1 MELLSPDTIRK
12 DRSESNVESQERS
25 RALAAEESRLAR
37 GINLARQNADEQ
49 IRLIDEDWKIYKAEK
64 QEEAETIR
72 KGISALRSERAELL
86 KPIDEIKANA
96 EKILSAAELRAADV
110 EKAAGLVQAHNEK
123 NQENAEMLK
132 DRSDELDQ
140 REEKIK
146 ISEHATEQEKIR
158 QQNSA
163 KELADGWIKHSI
175 ALNAV
180 AQEKVSLEAREGRLS
195 AETKAN
201 EARAQQLDKRETD
214 LNAKETGLR
223 SGYEALAAA
232 RKEILGRDD

>member
-25 RALAAEESRLAR
+25 RALAAEESRLSR

-49 IRLIDEDWKIYKAEK
+49 IRLIDEDWKIYKADR
-64 QEEAETIR
+64 EAEAEGIR
-72 KGISALRSERAELL
+72 KTISDLRNERAELL
-86 KPIDEIKANA
+86 KPIDEIKIAA
-96 EKILSAAELRAADV
+96 QKILADAEVRAADV
-110 EKAAGLVQAHNEK
+110 EKAAGFVQAHNEK

-146 ISEHATEQEKIR
+146 TSETVNAQEKTR
-158 QQNSA
+158 QENSA
-163 KELADGWIKHSI
+163 KELGNRWSEYNI
-175 ALNAV
+175 AVNVQNHHDQNL
-180 AQEKVSLEAREGRLS
+180 QSRESRLA

-201 EARAQQLDKRETD
+201 EARTQQLDKRETD

-232 RKEILGRDD
+232 RKEILGRDE